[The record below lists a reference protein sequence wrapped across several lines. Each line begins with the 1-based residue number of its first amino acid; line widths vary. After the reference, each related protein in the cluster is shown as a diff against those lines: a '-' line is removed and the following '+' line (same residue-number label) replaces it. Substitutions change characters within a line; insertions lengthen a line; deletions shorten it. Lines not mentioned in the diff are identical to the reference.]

1 MRTMIAAAIAVM
13 VASGAAAEGVP
24 IPPDV
29 VMQAPYTGPSREAR
43 ATGDGWVSYTPVGCI
58 TYYDDL
64 IKETVT
70 MLSTAEGR
78 WFGATRAG
86 SVAAFNTA
94 CATSANMMFYMTP
107 ANNSWTQFLIQP
119 GSKLSR

>member
-43 ATGDGWVSYTPVGCI
+43 ATGDGWVAYTPVGCI
-58 TYYDDL
+58 TYYDAQ
-64 IKETVT
+64 IRQTVT

-78 WFGATRAG
+78 WFGASDAG
-86 SVAAFNTA
+86 SVAAFTTA
-94 CATSANMMFYMTP
+94 CATAANMMFYMTP

-119 GSKLSR
+119 GAKLAR